1 MIVPANAFNNSLE
14 NDVGIRIEDFILKP
28 ARHSELLEW
37 LPDIVL
43 LDVMMPGM
51 DGFRVAKRLKANTA
65 TAHIPIIFMAGLT

>member
-1 MIVPANAFNNSLE
+1 MIVPANAFHKSLE
-14 NDVGIRIEDFILKP
+14 NDVSIRIEDFILKP

-51 DGFRVAKRLKANTA
+51 DGFRVAKRLKANAA
-65 TAHIPIIFMAGLT
+65 TAHILIIFITELT